1 MAIVGSVLVIWQHAR
16 VGEDML
22 YRTALGQIEDW
33 ANAKTSQGLLITG
46 ARQVGKTTAVR
57 QFAKNRYDTFVEIN
71 FLETPSAIS
80 LISAARNTE
89 DLLLRITALADKEL
103 VSGSTLIFFDEIQEF
118 EDILTWAK
126 FLSERT
132 DFDYVFSG
140 SLLGVDLFGI
150 RSWPVGFLDELTMF
164 PLTFEEFCLSQG
176 VQPTI
181 LDLAHESIDAR
192 KPVVDFIHHKLM
204 DLHTRYLL
212 VGGLPEPLQRFI
224 DTNDMVALRRA
235 HKGVFDLY
243 EYDIA
248 RHMQDNEGIRFTQSV
263 YESIPGQLNKEN
275 KRFKYSSMGKAGVIH
290 DGDLRFSRLESSFD
304 WLGAAGIALPTTR
317 LDEPRFPL
325 ALYEHRASFK
335 LYLNDVG
342 LLMSRLSGTATRE
355 VLAGRDDINYGS
367 PYENYVA
374 QELLASGHELF
385 YYANTKRGEVDF
397 VLENKQEGTV
407 SLVEVKSGKAYKRH
421 VALNNLLSVG
431 DYEFS
436 EAIVLCNANV
446 SHEENRVYL
455 PIYAAGW
462 LE

>member
-33 ANAKTSQGLLITG
+33 ANTKTSQGLLITG

-204 DLHTRYLL
+204 ALHTRYLL

-235 HKGVFDLY
+235 HKGGVF
-243 EYDIA
+243 
-248 RHMQDNEGIRFTQSV
+248 
-263 YESIPGQLNKEN
+263 
-275 KRFKYSSMGKAGVIH
+275 
-290 DGDLRFSRLESSFD
+290 
-304 WLGAAGIALPTTR
+304 
-317 LDEPRFPL
+317 
-325 ALYEHRASFK
+325 
-335 LYLNDVG
+335 
-342 LLMSRLSGTATRE
+342 LS
-355 VLAGRDDINYGS
+355 
-367 PYENYVA
+367 
-374 QELLASGHELF
+374 
-385 YYANTKRGEVDF
+385 
-397 VLENKQEGTV
+397 
-407 SLVEVKSGKAYKRH
+407 
-421 VALNNLLSVG
+421 
-431 DYEFS
+431 
-436 EAIVLCNANV
+436 
-446 SHEENRVYL
+446 
-455 PIYAAGW
+455 
-462 LE
+462 